1 MAPIGY
7 RAAEVHSW
15 ATSTLEVIFKRTVY
29 VEPDPI
35 EIDEF
40 YDPVRDQ
47 YHSTGILK
55 NFILNSREPVD
66 RVCFLARVD
75 LYIPILT
82 FVFGEAHLG
91 GHHCIVSEHRLRED
105 FYLRP
110 FNESLETIR
119 LLKEMVHELGHSYG
133 LTHCIND
140 LCVMHNSYNIADTD
154 RKSHF
159 PCSICF
165 EALDRISRL

>member
-1 MAPIGY
+1 M
-7 RAAEVHSW
+7 
-15 ATSTLEVIFKRTVY
+15 
-29 VEPDPI
+29 EPDPI
-35 EIDEF
+35 EIDKF

-55 NFILNSREPVD
+55 HFILEKKPPAERI
-66 RVCFLARVD
+66 CFLARVD

-91 GHHCIVSEHRLRED
+91 GKHCIVSEHRLREE

-110 FNESLETIR
+110 IDKKLETQR
-119 LLKEMVHELGHSYG
+119 LLKEIVHELGHTFG
-133 LTHCIND
+133 MVHCIDD
-140 LCVMHNSYNIADTD
+140 LCVLHNSYNIEDTD

-159 PCSICF
+159 PCTVCF
-165 EALDRISRL
+165 EDLDRRL